1 MRCFLTG
8 TTRTPAKH
16 QTASATGDLNLT
28 TLNTTQTA
36 STVHSSTWLPKTLEY
51 VEFWDHVSAADMSWG
66 DAAEDLKAVLVV
78 GCGFVRRETDLE
90 LELISYLCQ
99 PDTPTFQFG
108 AGKFT
113 ILKSAI
119 VTRRTLTLKQRR
131 PRATKEQH
139 ATKAP

>member
-1 MRCFLTG
+1 MRCFRTG

-16 QTASATGDLNLT
+16 QTASVTGDLNLT

-36 STVHSSTWLPKTLEY
+36 GNSRSSTWLPKTLEY
-51 VEFWDHVSAADMSWG
+51 VEFWDHVTAADMSWG
-66 DAAEDLKAVLVV
+66 DAAEDQTAMLVV
-78 GCGFVRRETDLE
+78 GCGFVQRETTNE

-99 PDTPTFQFG
+99 PDSNEFQFG

-131 PRATKEQH
+131 PRATKEQN
-139 ATKAP
+139 